1 MGTRTGG
8 TSVIDTVCGRP
19 TMKSLFVKG
28 FVLIIALWFL
38 IVGLMSVLPVNQSA
52 NGHATNELSSP
63 GEATEILE
71 RIDAALQEIQMLKKN
86 NAEMKRIIE
95 SNNPSV
101 ELNSLVGRDPH
112 DDLVQAHPED
122 PSATYE
128 DTRRQIEL
136 NLKELWY
143 NIRSKS
149 EHLEEIDFEQVTDIY
164 RWVTS
169 FT

>member
-1 MGTRTGG
+1 
-8 TSVIDTVCGRP
+8 
-19 TMKSLFVKG
+19 MKSLFVKG